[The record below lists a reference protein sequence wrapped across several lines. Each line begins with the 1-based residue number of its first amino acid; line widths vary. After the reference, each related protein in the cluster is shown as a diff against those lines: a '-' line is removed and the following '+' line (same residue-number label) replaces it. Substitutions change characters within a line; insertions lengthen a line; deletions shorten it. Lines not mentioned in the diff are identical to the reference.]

1 MLALQEMALL
11 FEKSLET
18 WPETALKESL
28 ELEKKGADIIVYFL
42 CGSYVADEIHVAH
55 IAKCPLPDTI
65 DAEVTGSTG
74 IHNLNNYDDL
84 SKLLDLDWIV
94 DHATKVLRML
104 PGGVT
109 IVGITAICC
118 KKVFTDQRLVLAS
131 ALKKI
136 QNRAAAL
143 STLDLASFP
152 SRMVLIHI
160 DLTTKKMQTVIT
172 DVVHRGPDSPS
183 QVKYAQLKWI
193 SLVTRVA
200 VDIRQAID
208 VINEDDFYKEF
219 TNAIKPWA
227 TSLHSSDTVYM
238 FDDEFKDDAE
248 ALVKD
253 PKKMKNSNSV
263 EVFMYMASASSS
275 EPKESAKIGEVFEV
289 TFDLAVRAT
298 VPIKS
303 NIAEAKRAI
312 NQHIIRQ
319 LMGRAS
325 LHYESMELQEEGRRA
340 SPALHQFPR
349 AATTVIPS
357 GGSLLVYD
365 FLFEGDTA
373 DDAIKNFNALLS
385 LKTSTVEEID
395 ELWERNLN
403 EGEKEEPSLIIQ
415 HAHKLPEPDNSLSF
429 CLILF
434 GIIFLIIAIVVVAVV
449 STTGGS

>member
-1 MLALQEMALL
+1 SSPPFQAMALI

-18 WPETALKESL
+18 WSETALKESL
-28 ELEKKGADIIVYFL
+28 ELEKKGADIVVYFL
-42 CGSYVADEIHVAH
+42 CGSYLADEIHIAH
-55 IAKCPLPDTI
+55 ITKCPLPDTL
-65 DAEVTGSTG
+65 DAE
-74 IHNLNNYDDL
+74 NYDDL
-84 SKLLDLDWIV
+84 SKLLDVEWIV

-104 PGGVT
+104 PGGIT

-118 KKVFTDQRLVLAS
+118 KKVFTDQKLVLAS
-131 ALKKI
+131 SLKKT
-136 QNRAAAL
+136 QTRAAAL

-152 SRMVLIHI
+152 SRMALIHI
-160 DLTTKKMQTVIT
+160 DLSTKKIQTVIT
-172 DVVHRGPDSPS
+172 DVVNRGPDSPC
-183 QVKYAQLKWI
+183 QIKFAQLKWI

-208 VINEDDFYKEF
+208 VISEDDFYKEF
-219 TNAIKPWA
+219 TAAIKPWA
-227 TSLHSSDTVYM
+227 TSLHSSDTVYI

-248 ALVKD
+248 SLVKD

-263 EVFMYMASASSS
+263 EVYMYMASASSA
-275 EPKESAKIGEVFEV
+275 EPKEAAKIGEVFEV

-303 NIAEAKRAI
+303 SVAEAKRAI
-312 NQHIIRQ
+312 CQHIVRQ

-385 LKTSTVEEID
+385 LKTQSVEEID

-429 CLILF
+429 CLCLF
-434 GIIFLIIAIVVVAVV
+434 AIIALIIAIVVVAVV
-449 STTGGS
+449 STTS